1 MPDQTILE
9 SSEVNEVYFRIILP
23 NGVIRD
29 VTIRDDQDF
38 NDLIK
43 KVHDF
48 GEEDFFPD
56 LKLTT
61 PGPIMDN
68 TTPDNDDMRQLHNF
82 KIKQFIKPGHGL
94 LNFYKI
100 IKDENDKE
108 RFLLRSYSP
117 IYGSKPKRKKKRKKP
132 KRKKTKRKKTKRK
145 KTKRKKTKRKK
156 TK

>member
-23 NGVIRD
+23 NGLIRD
-29 VTIRDDQDF
+29 VTIRDDHNF

-43 KVHDF
+43 KVNDF

-61 PGPIMDN
+61 PGPIRNN
-68 TTPDNDDMRQLHNF
+68 TTPDNDYLRQLHNWE
-82 KIKQFIKPGHGL
+82 IKQFIKPGHGL
-94 LNFYKI
+94 LHFYKI
-100 IKDENDKE
+100 IKDEDDKE

-117 IYGSKPKRKKKRKKP
+117 TYGSKPKRKKP

-145 KTKRKKTKRKK
+145 KSKRKKSKRRK